1 MRAGTRAILA
11 AVAVAAAGWPG
22 GGAAQPPAEEAPR
35 RPQEVLA
42 LDMASADWETAR
54 SALGEALRIPRADRG
69 PAIRRALISALEA
82 HMLGADR
89 PAGPRAPS
97 YEALAD
103 HVGVLLEEVRALCDP
118 AAIPALT
125 RSPAF
130 GIRTAV
136 ALADLGPAAMPEAL
150 EVATS
155 PESDGDRVANGLLA
169 LRVMVELW
177 GGPEALS
184 SDMRARLVDA
194 AALYLN
200 GPGERYAELTSSTMW
215 RGGHVLGWA
224 LDLAW
229 VLGDPQLRAR
239 LEEIAADEAVT
250 RAMGVTND
258 SPPGMPLNV
267 QTLAA
272 YLLAGEPPLPRPEAV
287 MPGGDSYRPPS
298 CR

>member
-1 MRAGTRAILA
+1 MTSRTRAILGVA
-11 AVAVAAAGWPG
+11 AVAAAGWPA
-22 GGAAQPPAEEAPR
+22 GAEAQRPAEEAPP

-42 LDMASADWETAR
+42 LDMASGDWETAR
-54 SALGEALRIPRADRG
+54 TALGEALRIPRADRG

-89 PAGPRAPS
+89 RAGPRAPS

-118 AAIPALT
+118 AAIPALA

-130 GIRTAV
+130 GIREAV

-150 EVATS
+150 DVATS
-155 PESDGDRVANGLLA
+155 PDSDGDRVANGLLA

-184 SDMRARLVDA
+184 PDVRARLVDA

-200 GPGERYAELTSSTMW
+200 GPGERYAELTSSTIW
-215 RGGHVLGWA
+215 RVGSVLYWA
-224 LDLAW
+224 LGLAW
-229 VLGDPQLRAR
+229 VLDDPGLRAR
-239 LEEIAADEAVT
+239 LEEIAADEAAT
-250 RAMGVTND
+250 RAMGVTNGF
-258 SPPGMPLNV
+258 PPGAPLNL
-267 QTLAA
+267 QMRAA
-272 YLLAGEPPLPRPEAV
+272 SLLAGEPPRPRPEDF
-287 MPGGDSYRPPS
+287 MPGGDRYRPPS